1 MSDEQVHV
9 VSLSV
14 TLILQSRTF
23 SFNPKKKGKKEGPDH
38 LNFIV
43 ACELPR
49 NIARTIKRCR
59 YGVGKST
66 KSICFFNLPVF
77 SMQLLFF
84 LS

>member
-1 MSDEQVHV
+1 MSDEQVHVHV

-23 SFNPKKKGKKEGPDH
+23 SFNPKKKEGPDH

-49 NIARTIKRCR
+49 NIARIIKRCR
-59 YGVGKST
+59 YGVDKST

-77 SMQLLFF
+77 STQLLFF